1 MSFRFYSSVSD
12 HHSKSVRQTQEING
26 NLTIGLHS
34 NRKEVKEYEK
44 GYSICHHRM
53 PLLRA
58 GKKGAGKEKIY
69 EAHVG
74 EKYDECKAHV
84 KQVLEAA
91 MA

>member
-1 MSFRFYSSVSD
+1 MSCPSMF
-12 HHSKSVRQTQEING
+12 I
-26 NLTIGLHS
+26 
-34 NRKEVKEYEK
+34 
-44 GYSICHHRM
+44 
-53 PLLRA
+53 
-58 GKKGAGKEKIY
+58 GKEKIY